1 MVLDIVHGIC
11 SVEYVLLFF
20 EVCGPVRVMP
30 VITVEAKALFRRQPN
45 RGNAPAQHTRVKSHV
60 HVFTTNIAINVA
72 ERQGYQKEGLAY
84 YKAIGVWWYC
94 VIW

>member
-45 RGNAPAQHTRVKSHV
+45 RGNAPAQPHTRQISRTRFYDKHSH
-60 HVFTTNIAINVA
+60 
-72 ERQGYQKEGLAY
+72 
-84 YKAIGVWWYC
+84 
-94 VIW
+94 